1 MGFCSGMAT
10 AQLTASSV
18 SVRSLGSFE
27 GLRPI
32 STVRVSSFS
41 SLSLRKGGLS
51 LRSTRGLVVKA
62 ATTVAPKVLSC
73 LYLSPVLSCLY
84 LSPKVYVFLHFD
96 GNFYLHEL
104 LIEMLV

>member
-62 ATTVAPKVLSC
+62 ATTVAPKVF
-73 LYLSPVLSCLY
+73 SCLY
-84 LSPKVYVFLHFD
+84 LSPKVYVFLPFD